1 MAANHACLRVS
12 VSMARAFQRNQGH
25 CPPTQLESKISPP
38 CGSARPLLLTHTPS
52 TAFPGRFEAMLWP
65 RPPRGWHWVP
75 LETRHPLPGITSH
88 LVPSPALPCTL
99 AVDSS
104 AQWAWGRFVTATA
117 KFSPSA
123 ARSLPTPSLPSSLS
137 LSMSIS
143 TSPSLCLSCLSISLF
158 LFLSPFLLLP
168 PSLCLFPI
176 HCHQVS
182 FPQ

>member
-12 VSMARAFQRNQGH
+12 VSTARAFQRNQGH

-75 LETRHPLPGITSH
+75 LETRRPLPGITSH
-88 LVPSPALPCTL
+88 LVPALPCTL